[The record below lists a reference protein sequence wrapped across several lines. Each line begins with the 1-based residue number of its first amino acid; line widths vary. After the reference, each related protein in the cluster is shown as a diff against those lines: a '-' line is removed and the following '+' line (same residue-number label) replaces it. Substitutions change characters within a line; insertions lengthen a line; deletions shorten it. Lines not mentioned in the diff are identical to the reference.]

1 MSDVFISYKAEDR
14 SRVEPLVDA
23 LEAEGLDVWW
33 DARVSGGDAWRET
46 IARQL
51 DAAGCVIVVWSKR
64 STGPEGRF
72 VRDEATWAQRRGT
85 YLPITI
91 DKVGPPLGFGETQAL
106 PLQSWKG
113 DTADVRYAAV
123 SRCVHSLL
131 GKEKPVGGHATAE
144 PRSTQGVTRR
154 TAIVAGG
161 AATLVAAGV
170 GGWMMLR
177 PSGAK
182 ANTVAVLPFAN
193 LSGDRS
199 QDYFSD
205 GLAEE
210 VRGALAATG
219 DLEVVART
227 SSERLRDADAI
238 SVAKRLSVANVI
250 TGSVRRSPS
259 TVRVSAQLID
269 GKSGL
274 ERWSQTFDRPFG
286 DVLQIQ
292 TDIAASVARAL
303 SLRLASVARA
313 KEALGGTTNP
323 QALDLLLQATANAGD
338 DSNDGMLRGIALY
351 QRAAE
356 IDPNY
361 AEAHAR
367 KGLAQSL
374 WANAYA
380 PSNADK
386 YQADA
391 EALQSVK
398 RALKIAPNMSLA
410 YSALGL
416 VYYNELQMKLALQAH
431 RRAVE
436 LPAADSLAF
445 ANYAVVLC
453 RSGKQAEA
461 QQAVEKAINLDPL
474 NPIPWMIKTWTLFL
488 GRRYPEAIEAG
499 NHTLTIAPENRRAAT
514 LIAWSLVMLGRTEEA
529 IKALQRVPTDD
540 YRRLVAEGAI
550 AARSGRKDDAM
561 RALQA
566 LAKGYGETVNFQ
578 NAEIY
583 AQMGDADAAIHALQ
597 LGVAKRDSGVGAI
610 QVDPFLDPVR
620 NDPRFA
626 PIVRQ
631 VFG

>member
-23 LEAEGLDVWW
+23 VEAEGLDVWW

-51 DAAGCVIVVWSKR
+51 EAAGCVIVVWSKR

-72 VRDEATWAQRRGT
+72 VRDEASWAQKRGT

-91 DKVGPPLGFGETQAL
+91 DKVDPPLGFGETQAL
-106 PLQSWKG
+106 PLRAWKG
-113 DTADVRYAAV
+113 DAADPRYKAI
-123 SRCVHSLL
+123 SDCVHQIL
-131 GKEKPVGGHATAE
+131 GKERSQRNVTP
-144 PRSTQGVTRR
+144 PRPARGARVDRR
-154 TAIVAGG
+154 TALIGGG
-161 AATLVAAGV
+161 AATLAVAGI
-170 GGWMMLR
+170 GGFLLLR

-210 VRGALAATG
+210 VRSALAATG
-219 DLEVVART
+219 GLDVVART
-227 SSERLRDADAI
+227 SSERLRDTDAI
-238 SVAKRLSVANVI
+238 SVAKQLSVANVI

-292 TDIAASVARAL
+292 TDIAANVARAL
-303 SLRLASVARA
+303 SLRLISIAQA
-313 KEALGGTTNP
+313 KQTLGGTNNP
-323 QALDLLLQATANAGD
+323 QALDVLLQATANSGD

-367 KGLAQSL
+367 KGLSQTL

-380 PSNADK
+380 PSVDDK
-386 YQADA
+386 YRADA
-391 EALQSVK
+391 EAMQSIR
-398 RALKIAPNMSLA
+398 RALAIAPSMSLA
-410 YSALGL
+410 HTALGL
-416 VYYNELQMKLALQAH
+416 VYYNELRMKLSAQEL

-436 LPAADSLAF
+436 LPAADTVAL

-453 RSGKQAEA
+453 RTRRQAEA
-461 QQAVEKAINLDPL
+461 QQTVERAINLDPL

-514 LIAWSLVMLGRTEEA
+514 LIAWSLLMLGRTDEA
-529 IKALQRVPTDD
+529 VKALQHVPADD

-550 AARSGRKDDAM
+550 AARAGRKEDAAK
-561 RALQA
+561 ALQA
-566 LAKGYGETVNFQ
+566 LSKGYGDTVTFQ
-578 NAEIY
+578 QAEIY
-583 AQMGDADAAIHALQ
+583 AQLGETDRAIQALEAGLNNRDA
-597 LGVAKRDSGVGAI
+597 GVGAI
-610 QVDPFLDPVR
+610 LVDPFLDPVR
-620 NDPRFA
+620 NDPRFSA
-626 PIVRQ
+626 IASR
-631 VFG
+631 VFS

>member
-23 LEAEGLDVWW
+23 LEAESLDVWW

-51 DAAGCVIVVWSKR
+51 EAAGCVIVVWSKR

-72 VRDEATWAQRRGT
+72 VRDEASWAQKRGT

-91 DKVGPPLGFGETQAL
+91 DKVDPPLGFGETQAL
-106 PLQSWKG
+106 PLRAWKG
-113 DTADVRYAAV
+113 DPADRRYKAI
-123 SRCVHSLL
+123 SDCVHQIL
-131 GKEKPVGGHATAE
+131 GKERAQKAATPAHHAKGA
-144 PRSTQGVTRR
+144 RVDRR
-154 TAIVAGG
+154 TALIGGG
-161 AATLVAAGV
+161 AATLVAAGI
-170 GGWMMLR
+170 GGFLLLR

-210 VRGALAATG
+210 VRSALAATG
-219 DLEVVART
+219 GLDVVART
-227 SSERLRDADAI
+227 SSERLRDTDAI
-238 SVAKRLSVANVI
+238 SVAKQLSVANVI

-303 SLRLASVARA
+303 SLRLSNLGRA
-313 KEALGGTTNP
+313 KAALGGTNNP
-323 QALDLLLQATANAGD
+323 DALDVLLQATADEGD
-338 DSNDGMLRGIALY
+338 DSSDGMLRRMALY
-351 QRAAE
+351 QHATE
-356 IDPNY
+356 LDPNY

-367 KGLAQSL
+367 KALAQTL
-374 WANAYA
+374 WANAWA
-380 PSNADK
+380 PSNAEK
-386 YQADA
+386 FRADA
-391 EALQSVK
+391 DALGSVK
-398 RALKIAPNMSLA
+398 RALEIAPSMSLA

-416 VYYNELQMKLALQAH
+416 IHYNELRMKESLEAN
-431 RRAVE
+431 RRAVS
-436 LPAADSLAF
+436 LPAAASMAF
-445 ANYAVVLC
+445 GNYSVVLA
-453 RSGKQAEA
+453 RARRQTEA
-461 QQAVEKAINLDPL
+461 QEVIERAINLDPL
-474 NPIPWMIKTWTLFL
+474 NPLVWMIKTWTLFL
-488 GRRYPEAIEAG
+488 GRRYDEAIEAG
-499 NHTLTIAPENRRAAT
+499 NRTLTIAPKNIRART
-514 LIAWSLVMLGRTEEA
+514 LMAWAMIMLARNQEA
-529 IKALQRVPTDD
+529 AKELQGAPADD
-540 YRRLVAEGAI
+540 YRRLVGEGVL
-550 AARSGRKDDAM
+550 AARSGRKDEAM
-561 RALQA
+561 LVLERLES
-566 LAKGYGETVNFQ
+566 KYFNTVNFQ
-578 NAEIY
+578 RAEIY
-583 AQMGDADAAIHALQ
+583 AQLREADKAIEALQ
-597 LGVAKRDSGVGAI
+597 AGVANRDSGVGAI

-626 PIVRQ
+626 PIVKQ